1 MNLTAHDEKLA
12 FANLSRPPALY
23 SFLRGRSIR
32 SLDSGEHM
40 ASIIAGTFEN
50 FIEAERFVEAL
61 LNANILKE
69 DVTIIPID
77 SSELAYAKCHN
88 SQAGCASSIDGRNET
103 YPDRIRGSLV
113 AVHAEENAQILSVAL
128 LLNRSGA
135 RSVEWAPGTW
145 KNGHWVYF
153 IEHTPTR
160 LIGQIDDALIRL
172 LS

>member
-1 MNLTAHDEKLA
+1 
-12 FANLSRPPALY
+12 
-23 SFLRGRSIR
+23 
-32 SLDSGEHM
+32 M

-50 FIEAERFVEAL
+50 FTEAERFVEAL

-77 SSELAYAKCHN
+77 ASELAYAKCNN
-88 SQAGCASSIDGRNET
+88 SQACSTSSIHTRNGT

-135 RSVEWAPGTW
+135 KSVEWASGTW
-145 KNGHWVYF
+145 KNGHWIDF
-153 IEHTPTR
+153 TEHTPPR